1 MGFAA
6 DIQND
11 AQGWADSFNGIQ
23 VGGLSNSND
32 DDATNGWIIQQG
44 DEQIKPLEVGI
55 VNVRMLNGFAIT
67 DTDKE
72 GFIASEFWFSL
83 DSNRALLAAAKQAI
97 TQFQEDDKAAGLMIN
112 PVRHLVAIKGDAVF
126 HLILTRYNTVL
137 IKGDKE
143 AFTRISY
150 NVSSPEAEILAA
162 LKAFTTNLLG
172 W

>member
-11 AQGWADSFNGIQ
+11 AQGWVEEPVD
-23 VGGLSNSND
+23 
-32 DDATNGWIIQQG
+32 TNGWTIRQG

-72 GFIASEFWFSL
+72 DFIASEFRFSL
-83 DSNRALLAAAKQAI
+83 DSNKVLLAAAKEAI
-97 TQFQEDDKAAGLMIN
+97 AQFEEDDKAAGIWIN
-112 PVRHLVAIKGDAVF
+112 PVRHLVAIKGNAVF

-137 IKGDKE
+137 IKGDRK

>member
-11 AQGWADSFNGIQ
+11 AQGWEETEDGWDAMVSMDIADANR
-23 VGGLSNSND
+23 
-32 DDATNGWIIQQG
+32 WIIQQG

-72 GFIASEFWFSL
+72 DFIASEFWFSL
-83 DSNRALLAAAKQAI
+83 NSNKVLLAAAKQAI
-97 TQFQEDDKAAGLMIN
+97 AQFEEDDKAAGIWIN
-112 PVRHLVAIKGDAVF
+112 PVRHLVAIKGNAVF